1 MGDDLSV
8 RHSHVQ
14 SSVCINAD
22 VDQNEESLPP
32 KSNVE
37 CLYACV
43 QEMEEEQCPQ
53 GKVRCPH
60 CPDRKV
66 MWRQNLKVHISRAH
80 TPKGEDNA
88 SFQAHEGACVDKV
101 NGIYLV
107 SETATSVQHLI
118 HVQKL
123 ICGNAPA
130 LISCESKECVI
141 QKTIRGMSGEP
152 TFEQGV
158 TLVSAMIPKYAT
170 ARWVFVSV
178 WTGYR
183 KSYCLL
189 ERVIFTFDKQ
199 DFKLVC
205 KCSGSSRI
213 GCVQK
218 PIARWY
224 LRTVYEDLFLERVKP
239 SRNLSDGLRMSFSVD
254 TEYLYHSK
262 RISVNQS
269 MPLSTFHLI

>member
-1 MGDDLSV
+1 MSREPIFECIHLQFANLLPMAEEVLLDELSLEV
-8 RHSHVQ
+8 
-14 SSVCINAD
+14 
-22 VDQNEESLPP
+22 
-32 KSNVE
+32 
-37 CLYACV
+37 
-43 QEMEEEQCPQ
+43 
-53 GKVRCPH
+53 
-60 CPDRKV
+60 
-66 MWRQNLKVHISRAH
+66 
-80 TPKGEDNA
+80 
-88 SFQAHEGACVDKV
+88 
-101 NGIYLV
+101 
-107 SETATSVQHLI
+107 LI
-118 HVQKL
+118 TQRR
-123 ICGNAPA
+123 I
-130 LISCESKECVI
+130 SKETKQACLLRK
-141 QKTIRGMSGEP
+141 QDCEG
-152 TFEQGV
+152 QGV
-158 TLVSAMIPKYAT
+158 ILVSATIPKYAT